1 MEAAVLVSGLP
12 AAGKSTLSNRLG
24 RDLGF
29 VVICRD
35 RLVVGSGLRD
45 VQSFL
50 PPERSVMVPAA
61 TDRLVDFMTDAVL
74 NAGHGVIIDNNF
86 NWPEQ
91 RTHVRRLLNRRRCPR
106 VEVCLW
112 GDPGVLKARFAARA
126 DPPMDEYLSDV
137 FDVAV
142 ARPREPVLGPPDPIF
157 EFDTSDLSDL
167 DSNYGSLLSAIK
179 DSVGV
184 ASGPRPSRDRP
195 PAYRRSEL

>member
-1 MEAAVLVSGLP
+1 MEAAVLVSGFP
-12 AAGKSTLSNRLG
+12 AAGKSSLSKRLG
-24 RDLGF
+24 GDLGF
-29 VVICRD
+29 VVVCRD
-35 RLVVGSGLRD
+35 RLVGDSGLRN

-50 PPERSVMVPAA
+50 PPERSALIPAA

-91 RTHVRRLLNRRRCPR
+91 RAHVRRLLDRRRCPR

-112 GDPGVLKARFAARA
+112 GDPGVLKARYAARA
-126 DPPMDEYLSDV
+126 DPLMDEYLSGV

-142 ARPREPVLGPPDPIF
+142 ARPREPVLASPDSVF

-167 DSNYGSLLSAIK
+167 ESKYDSLLSAIR

-184 ASGPRPSRDRP
+184 ASG
-195 PAYRRSEL
+195 